1 MTPIGAYVSVLDA
14 ITKYTMDN
22 TNSTETGSIVRTLA
36 SLIQK
41 VETWDV
47 SYQLDK
53 LPAWIAYAEEKIAEK
68 NREVQHA
75 KLQLKK
81 VVMTEMLKSQRKN
94 ATEKKAEAELLAI
107 GEEADFI
114 TKMADKEMLEVKHN
128 YLTNKFISARKQ
140 TSLLERQ
147 LT

>member
-1 MTPIGAYVSVLDA
+1 MTLSKETNDA
-14 ITKYTMDN
+14 VK
-22 TNSTETGSIVRTLA
+22 TLS

-81 VVMTEMLKSQRKN
+81 TVMTEMLRSQRKN

-114 TKMADKEMLEVKHN
+114 TKLADKEMLEVKYS

-140 TSLLERQ
+140 TSLLEKQ
-147 LT
+147 LS